1 MNILNQKGLLINNNN
16 KIYLESLQIEGI
28 VVTLVIHIVV
38 QEPMKRTFV
47 RVSNWFSKV
56 SNLESNLSS

>member
-1 MNILNQKGLLINNNN
+1 MNLYKQQQQNLPTAV
-16 KIYLESLQIEGI
+16 ESLQTEGI
-28 VVTLVIHIVV
+28 VETLLIHIVV